1 MKRFVKVK
9 VQTERVSMVNWV
21 EPWQHSYENLLSNEY
36 LALHPGFISDYQIS
50 QRQ

>member
-9 VQTERVSMVNWV
+9 AQTERVSMVNWV

-36 LALHPGFISDYQIS
+36 LALHPGFNSDYQIS